1 MNERP
6 RMSASNERGERILKE
21 INKLSD
27 QVRKLRGKST
37 SSNQETQ
44 IRHAEEQLRAKWHEL
59 RALRAGAA
67 GNEGPPARSRP
78 RYG

>member
-1 MNERP
+1 MNERQ
-6 RMSASNERGERILKE
+6 RVSASAERGDRILKE

-27 QVRKLRGKST
+27 QVRKLRGKSAT
-37 SSNQETQ
+37 SNQETQ
-44 IRHAEEQLRAKWHEL
+44 IRHAEEQLRAKWQEL

-67 GNEGPPARSRP
+67 SNEGPPPRSRP